1 MRMND
6 ENTTLLL
13 QIAERSKSN
22 THRLDGIEER
32 VRSIETDQKA
42 IYKIATSV
50 ELVAQR
56 MEHIEEKVDS
66 TNAKIDAQSKAW
78 AESEKRL
85 SDRISENEARPLR
98 QTADNINKIKVA
110 VITAICT
117 TIATSAL
124 AAIIAFMK

>member
-1 MRMND
+1 MND
-6 ENTTLLL
+6 ENIALLL
-13 QIAERSKSN
+13 QTAERSKSN
-22 THRLDGIEER
+22 THRLDTMEKRMDQVEA
-32 VRSIETDQKA
+32 DQKA

-66 TNAKIDAQSKAW
+66 TNAKIDAQGKAW
-78 AESEKRL
+78 EESEKRL
-85 SDRISENEARPLR
+85 SDRITETEARPLR

-110 VITAICT
+110 IITAICT
-117 TIATSAL
+117 ALATGGL

>member
-1 MRMND
+1 MND

-13 QIAERSKSN
+13 QIAERAKSN

-32 VRSIETDQKA
+32 VKAIEVDQKA

-66 TNAKIDAQSKAW
+66 TNAKIDAQGKAW

-85 SDRISENEARPLR
+85 SDRITETEARPLR
-98 QTADNINKIKVA
+98 QTAENINKIKVA

-117 TIATSAL
+117 AL
-124 AAIIAFMK
+124 ATGGLAAVIAFMK